1 MNGKFFIS
9 FREKKSMILTFSS
22 IIEAMTF
29 VFFTFWGLRNN
40 RYASCSK
47 TIKASLLL
55 KLEKFFLKLF
65 IIMALVKTFFS
76 NTRVQKHFRIKTHLG
91 MSESLRLRLRS
102 HSLMWTTCDYWIFTD
117 LWIFQGKDCLTWC
130 YVFVPYFGDPRYI
143 IGEWYWKI

>member
-1 MNGKFFIS
+1 MNLKFFTS
-9 FREKKSMILTFSS
+9 FREKRSMILNFSS

-29 VFFTFWGLRNN
+29 VFFTFWGVRNN
-40 RYASCSK
+40 RYASSGK

-102 HSLMWTTCDYWIFTD
+102 HSLMWTTCDYWKFFPSVHWFVSISGEGLLD
-117 LWIFQGKDCLTWC
+117 MVLRLCAVLWWS
-130 YVFVPYFGDPRYI
+130 
-143 IGEWYWKI
+143 KIHHR